1 MNEIEKVFSRLDP
14 EEAAHQTAIALKQL
28 LPLLGEEGRN
38 RFIMNLLGET
48 GEDKISSMVH
58 L

>member
-1 MNEIEKVFSRLDP
+1 MNEIEKIINTLDP
-14 EEAAHQTAIALKQL
+14 EDAAIKTAVALKQL

-38 RFIMNLLGET
+38 RFIMNLLGES
-48 GEDKISSMVH
+48 GEDKVASMVH

>member
-1 MNEIEKVFSRLDP
+1 MNKIAKLLSSMDP
-14 EEAAHQTAIALKQL
+14 EEAATETAAALKQL

>member
-1 MNEIEKVFSRLDP
+1 MNDIEKTIDSLDP
-14 EEAAHQTAIALKQL
+14 EVAARQAAVALKKL
-28 LPLLGEEGRN
+28 LPLLGEEGRT
-38 RFIMNLLGET
+38 RFIMDLLGET

>member
-1 MNEIEKVFSRLDP
+1 MNEIEKVFNRLDP
-14 EEAAHQTAIALKQL
+14 EVAAEQAAIALKQL
-28 LPLLGEEGRN
+28 LPLLGEEGRT

-48 GEDKISSMVH
+48 GQDKISSMVH

>member
-14 EEAAHQTAIALKQL
+14 EDAADQAANALKKL
-28 LPLLGEEGRN
+28 LPLLGEEGRT

-48 GEDKISSMVH
+48 GQDKISSMVH

>member
-14 EEAAHQTAIALKQL
+14 EDAANQTAIALRQL
-28 LPLLGEEGRN
+28 LPLLGEEGRT

-48 GEDKISSMVH
+48 GQDKISSMVH

>member
-1 MNEIEKVFSRLDP
+1 MNEIEKILNSLDP
-14 EEAAHQTAIALKQL
+14 AEAATQSAAALKQL

-38 RFIMNLLGET
+38 RFIMDLLGET
-48 GEDKISSMVH
+48 GQDKISSMVH

>member
-1 MNEIEKVFSRLDP
+1 MNDIAKIINDLDP
-14 EEAAHQTAIALKQL
+14 EMAATQTAGALKQL
-28 LPLLGEEGRN
+28 LPLLGEEGRIK
-38 RFIMNLLGET
+38 FIMELLGET

>member
-1 MNEIEKVFSRLDP
+1 MNEIEKILNSLDP
-14 EEAAHQTAIALKQL
+14 AEAATQTAAALKQL

-38 RFIMNLLGET
+38 RFIMDLLGET
-48 GEDKISSMVH
+48 GQDKISSMVH

>member
-1 MNEIEKVFSRLDP
+1 MTDIAKIFSDLEP
-14 EEAAHQTAIALKQL
+14 HEAARQAAAALKEL
-28 LPLLGEEGRN
+28 LPLLGEQGRT
-38 RFIMNLLGET
+38 RFIMDLIGEN

>member
-14 EEAAHQTAIALKQL
+14 DEAADQTAIALKHL

>member
-1 MNEIEKVFSRLDP
+1 MNEIQQLINTLDP
-14 EEAAHQTAIALKQL
+14 EEAAAKTAAALKQL
-28 LPLLGEEGRN
+28 LPLLGEEGRT
-38 RFIMNLLGET
+38 RFIMDLLGET

>member
-1 MNEIEKVFSRLDP
+1 MNEIEKIINTLDP
-14 EEAAHQTAIALKQL
+14 EDAASKAAVALKQL

-38 RFIMNLLGET
+38 RFIMNLLGES
-48 GEDKISSMVH
+48 GEDKVASMVH

>member
-1 MNEIEKVFSRLDP
+1 MNQIIKIFNSLDP
-14 EEAAHQTAIALKQL
+14 EDAVAQTAEALKQL

-38 RFIMNLLGET
+38 QFIMNLLGET
-48 GEDKISSMVH
+48 GQDKISSMVH

>member
-1 MNEIEKVFSRLDP
+1 MNEIEKVLNSLDP
-14 EEAAHQTAIALKQL
+14 EEAATQTAVALKKL

-38 RFIMNLLGET
+38 RFIMNLLGES
-48 GEDKISSMVH
+48 GQDKISSMVH

>member
-1 MNEIEKVFSRLDP
+1 MNEIEKILNSMEP
-14 EEAAHQTAIALKQL
+14 EEAATQTAVALKQL

-48 GEDKISSMVH
+48 GQDKISSMVH

>member
-1 MNEIEKVFSRLDP
+1 MNEIGKILSSLDP
-14 EEAAHQTAIALKQL
+14 EDAAAQTAIALKQL

-48 GEDKISSMVH
+48 GQDKISSMVH

>member
-1 MNEIEKVFSRLDP
+1 MNDIEKVFSRLDP
-14 EEAAHQTAIALKQL
+14 EDAANQTAIALKQL
-28 LPLLGEEGRN
+28 LPLLDEEGRT

-48 GEDKISSMVH
+48 GQDKISSMVH

>member
-1 MNEIEKVFSRLDP
+1 MNEIEKLLDSMDP
-14 EEAAHQTAIALKQL
+14 EDAATKTAAALKRL

-38 RFIMNLLGET
+38 RFVMSLLGES
-48 GEDKISSMVH
+48 GEDKIASMVH

>member
-1 MNEIEKVFSRLDP
+1 MNEIEKILNSFDP
-14 EEAAHQTAIALKQL
+14 EDAATQTAAALKQL

-38 RFIMNLLGET
+38 RFIMDLLGET

>member
-1 MNEIEKVFSRLDP
+1 MNDIEKILTSLDP
-14 EEAAHQTAIALKQL
+14 EDAATKAASALKKL

-38 RFIMNLLGET
+38 RFIINLLGET
-48 GEDKISSMVH
+48 GQDKISSMVH

>member
-1 MNEIEKVFSRLDP
+1 MNEIEKILNSLDP
-14 EEAAHQTAIALKQL
+14 EDAAAQTAKALKKF

-48 GEDKISSMVH
+48 GQDKVSSMVH

>member
-1 MNEIEKVFSRLDP
+1 MNEIEQILNQLDP
-14 EEAAHQTAIALKQL
+14 EEAANKTAAALKQL

-48 GEDKISSMVH
+48 GQDKISSMVH

>member
-1 MNEIEKVFSRLDP
+1 MNEISRILNTMDP
-14 EEAAHQTAIALKQL
+14 EDAATQAAAALKQL

-38 RFIMNLLGET
+38 QFIMNLLGES
-48 GEDKISSMVH
+48 GQDKIASMVH

>member
-1 MNEIEKVFSRLDP
+1 MNEIETIINSLDP
-14 EEAAHQTAIALKQL
+14 EDAATQTAAALKQL

-38 RFIMNLLGET
+38 RFILNLLGET
-48 GEDKISSMVH
+48 GQDKISSMVH

>member
-1 MNEIEKVFSRLDP
+1 MNEIEKILNSLDP
-14 EEAAHQTAIALKQL
+14 ADAATQTAAALKQL

-48 GEDKISSMVH
+48 GQDKISSMVH

>member
-1 MNEIEKVFSRLDP
+1 MNDIEKALRSLDP
-14 EEAAHQTAIALKQL
+14 QEAATQAATALQQL
-28 LPLLGEEGRN
+28 LPLLGEEERS
-38 RFIMNLLGET
+38 RFIMTLLGGS